1 MHSEFVTTPFG
12 RRSMSLDM
20 LENQQRAETV
30 DQGTVRNKWKLF
42 RAICEARPVLGISDR
57 ALTVL
62 DALLSFYP
70 SNEISLEH
78 GLIVFP
84 SNAQLSIRARG
95 MTPAT
100 LRRHLAALV
109 DAGLIIRKDS
119 PNGKR
124 YARRD
129 RAGALNQAFGFSLSP
144 LLARAKEIEDL
155 AAQALSDR
163 ELLRT
168 TKERLSLCRRDITKL
183 IDTAV
188 QAGISGDWEMV
199 FHRFRSLI
207 DQIPRAPT
215 IDTLLAVIDQ
225 LCQLRDEIVNRLNIQ
240 LKVEKVSANE
250 SHIERHIQDS
260 YPDTIYEFE
269 PASDEDPQPT
279 EIPISRVSSPTPS
292 LASTAEVLSAAAD
305 NRQIKSL
312 PLGLVLRAC
321 PEISAYAPGG
331 TIKGW
336 KDLMTAAVTVRSML
350 GVTPSAY
357 QHACTVMG
365 PENAATVVACIL
377 ERSNHITSAG
387 GYLRDLARRSEKG
400 AFSVGPM
407 LMALMRT
414 GAQQANLGP
423 GGIIRFNDVTGLA
436 VIQPGESNHLGQRR
450 HALGSNHHG
459 SIIPK

>member
-12 RRSMSLDM
+12 RRSMSLGM
-20 LENQQRAETV
+20 LATQQRAETV
-30 DQGTVRNKWKLF
+30 DHQTVRNKWKLF

-57 ALTVL
+57 TLTVL

-95 MTPAT
+95 MAPAT

-129 RAGALNQAFGFSLSP
+129 RVGALNQAFGFSLAP
-144 LLARAKEIEDL
+144 LLARAKEIEDM

-168 TKERLSLCRRDITKL
+168 TKERLSLCRRDVTKL
-183 IDTAV
+183 IETAS
-188 QAGISGDWEMV
+188 QAGISGDWEMA
-199 FHRFRSLI
+199 FHRFRSMI
-207 DQIPRAPT
+207 DQVPRAAT

-225 LCQLRDEIVNRLNIQ
+225 LCRLRDEIVNRLKIQ
-240 LKVEKVSANE
+240 LKDENVSANE

-260 YPDTIYEFE
+260 YPDTIYELE
-269 PASDEDPQPT
+269 PASDEDQQPI
-279 EIPISRVSSPTPS
+279 EKPISRVSAPTANVPPI
-292 LASTAEVLSAAAD
+292 AEVLKAISD
-305 NRQIKSL
+305 NGQLKSL

-321 PEISAYAPGG
+321 PEISAYGPGG

-336 KDLMTAAVTVRSML
+336 RDLMTAAVTVRSML

-400 AFSVGPM
+400 AFAVGPM

-414 GAQQANLGP
+414 STQRANVAP
-423 GGIIRFNDVTGLA
+423 V
-436 VIQPGESNHLGQRR
+436 R
-450 HALGSNHHG
+450 H
-459 SIIPK
+459 

>member
-12 RRSMSLDM
+12 RRPMSLGM

-42 RAICEARPVLGISDR
+42 RAICEARPILGISDR

-70 SNEISLEH
+70 SNEISREH

-129 RAGALNQAFGFSLSP
+129 RAGALNQAFGFSLAP

-155 AAQALSDR
+155 AAQALSER

-168 TKERLSLCRRDITKL
+168 TKERLSLYRRDVTKL
-183 IDTAV
+183 IETAV
-188 QAGISGDWEMV
+188 QTGISGDWETV
-199 FHRFRSLI
+199 FHRFRSSI
-207 DQIPRAPT
+207 DEVPRAAT

-225 LCQLRDEIVNRLNIQ
+225 LCRLRDEIVNRLKIQ

-250 SHIERHIQDS
+250 SHNERHIQDS
-260 YPDTIYEFE
+260 YPETIYELE
-269 PASDEDPQPT
+269 APRDEDHQPI
-279 EIPISRVSSPTPS
+279 EVPMSSDSVLTASVPS
-292 LASTAEVLSAAAD
+292 VAEVLKTVTN
-305 NRQIKSL
+305 NRQMKSV
-312 PLGLVLRAC
+312 PLELVLRAC
-321 PEISAYAPGG
+321 PEILPYGPGG
-331 TIKGW
+331 TIKSW
-336 KDLMTAAVTVRSML
+336 RDLMTAAVTVRTML

-357 QHACTVMG
+357 QHACVVMG
-365 PENAATVVACIL
+365 PENAAIVVACIL

-414 GAQQANLGP
+414 GAQQTNVGP
-423 GGIIRFNDVTGLA
+423 
-436 VIQPGESNHLGQRR
+436 ER
-450 HALGSNHHG
+450 HCQV
-459 SIIPK
+459 